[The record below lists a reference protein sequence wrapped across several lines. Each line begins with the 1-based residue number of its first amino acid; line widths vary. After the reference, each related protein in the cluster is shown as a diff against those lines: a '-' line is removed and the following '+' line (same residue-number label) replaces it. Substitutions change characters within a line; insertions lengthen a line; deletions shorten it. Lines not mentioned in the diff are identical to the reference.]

1 MIDRYKGGEI
11 VNILYLSPPLVFSST
26 MDILYICLDNARK
39 NMFGRKKVNKL
50 IEDID
55 RYFDLM
61 DQSVVVFKE
70 GVRNYLYSH
79 TDAFNENL
87 MRMSAI
93 DSEAGVLRR
102 EIENALYTQTALVRS
117 RGDIM
122 RLFEKTRN
130 ITDILNDSLFQFE
143 IETPFIPSELNPEF
157 MKLTEFSTLA
167 VEAVVPAAKAYFKA
181 PETVPDK
188 ISRAYFYEKEA
199 VKYSQTIKRTVFHNM
214 PSLKLS
220 EKFHLRYFALHIEN
234 LAKGAE
240 NVADQLAVMA
250 IRRTL

>member
-1 MIDRYKGGEI
+1 
-11 VNILYLSPPLVFSST
+11 
-26 MDILYICLDNARK
+26 
-39 NMFGRKKVNKL
+39 MFGLKKTNKL
-50 IEDID
+50 IDDID

-61 DQSVVVFKE
+61 DQAVLVFKD
-70 GVRNYLYSH
+70 GVRNYLYSN
-79 TDAFNENL
+79 TNEFNENL
-87 MRMSAI
+87 MKMSAV
-93 DSEAGVLRR
+93 DSEASVLRK

-117 RGDIM
+117 RADIM

-130 ITDILNDSLFQFE
+130 ITSILNDSLFQFE
-143 IETPFIPSELNPEF
+143 IETPFIPKELNPEF

-181 PETVPDK
+181 PDTVPDK

-199 VKYSQTIKRTVFHNM
+199 VRYSQSIKRTVFHNM
-214 PSLKLS
+214 ASLKLS

-234 LAKGAE
+234 LAKAAE

>member
-1 MIDRYKGGEI
+1 
-11 VNILYLSPPLVFSST
+11 
-26 MDILYICLDNARK
+26 
-39 NMFGRKKVNKL
+39 MFGRKKANKL

-61 DQSVVVFKE
+61 DQSVLVFKS
-70 GVRNYLYSH
+70 GVRNYLYSNKN
-79 TDAFNENL
+79 DFNDNL
-87 MRMSAI
+87 MKMSSL
-93 DSEAGVLRR
+93 DSEADVLRR
-102 EIENALYTQTALVRS
+102 EIESALYTQTALVRS
-117 RGDIM
+117 RADIM
-122 RLFEKTRN
+122 RLLEKTRS

-143 IETPFIPSELNPEF
+143 IETPFIPKELNQEF

-167 VEAVVPAAKAYFKA
+167 VEAVVPAAKAYFRS

-214 PSLKLS
+214 TSLKLS

-234 LAKGAE
+234 LSKAAE
-240 NVADQLAVMA
+240 KVADQLAVMA

>member
-1 MIDRYKGGEI
+1 
-11 VNILYLSPPLVFSST
+11 
-26 MDILYICLDNARK
+26 
-39 NMFGRKKVNKL
+39 MFGRKKADKL
-50 IEDID
+50 VEDID
-55 RYFDLM
+55 RYFDM
-61 DQSVVVFKE
+61 IDQSVLVFKE
-70 GVRNYLYSH
+70 GVRNYLYSNH
-79 TDAFNENL
+79 EDFNGNL
-87 MRMSAI
+87 IKMSSI
-93 DSEAGVLRR
+93 DSDAGVLRR

-117 RGDIM
+117 RADIM
-122 RLFEKTRN
+122 RLFEKIRN

-143 IETPFIPSELNPEF
+143 IETPFIPSELNSEF

-167 VEAVVPAAKAYFKA
+167 VESVVPAAKAYFKA

-199 VKYSQTIKRTVFHNM
+199 VKYSQTIKRKVFHNM

-234 LAKGAE
+234 LAKAAE
-240 NVADQLAVMA
+240 NVADQLAVMS

>member
-1 MIDRYKGGEI
+1 
-11 VNILYLSPPLVFSST
+11 
-26 MDILYICLDNARK
+26 
-39 NMFGRKKVNKL
+39 MFGRKKSIKL

-55 RYFDLM
+55 RYFDIM
-61 DQSVVVFKE
+61 DQSLLVYKE
-70 GVRNYLYSH
+70 GVRNYLYSNPEG
-79 TDAFNENL
+79 FNDNL
-87 MRMSAI
+87 KKMSALE
-93 DSEAGVLRR
+93 SEGDVLRR

-122 RLFEKTRN
+122 RLFEKTRS
-130 ITDILNDSLFQFE
+130 ITKLLNDSLFQFE

-167 VEAVVPAAKAYFKA
+167 VESVVPAAKAYFKA
-181 PETVPDK
+181 PETVQDK
-188 ISRAYFYEKEA
+188 INRAYFYEKEA

-234 LAKGAE
+234 LSKAAE

-250 IRRTL
+250 IRRTM

>member
-1 MIDRYKGGEI
+1 
-11 VNILYLSPPLVFSST
+11 
-26 MDILYICLDNARK
+26 
-39 NMFGRKKVNKL
+39 MFGRKKANKL

-61 DQSVVVFKE
+61 DQSVLVFKS
-70 GVRNYLYSH
+70 GVRNYLYSNK
-79 TDAFNENL
+79 DDFNDNL
-87 MRMSAI
+87 MKMSSL
-93 DSEAGVLRR
+93 DSEADVLRR
-102 EIENALYTQTALVRS
+102 EIESGLYTQTALVRS
-117 RGDIM
+117 RADIM
-122 RLFEKTRN
+122 RLLEKSRS

-143 IETPFIPSELNPEF
+143 IETPF
-157 MKLTEFSTLA
+157 
-167 VEAVVPAAKAYFKA
+167 VEAVVPAAKAYFRS

-214 PSLKLS
+214 TSLKLS

-234 LAKGAE
+234 LSKAAE
-240 NVADQLAVMA
+240 KVADQLAVMA

>member
-1 MIDRYKGGEI
+1 M
-11 VNILYLSPPLVFSST
+11 VSSLSCFLHYPLQSIFFIFVS
-26 MDILYICLDNARK
+26 IIRARHTQ

-61 DQSVVVFKE
+61 DQSVLIFKE

-87 MRMSAI
+87 MKMSAI
-93 DSEAGVLRR
+93 DSEASVLRR

-157 MKLTEFSTLA
+157 MKLTEFSALA
-167 VEAVVPAAKAYFKA
+167 VEAVIPAAKAYFKA
-181 PETVPDK
+181 PESVPDK

>member
-1 MIDRYKGGEI
+1 
-11 VNILYLSPPLVFSST
+11 
-26 MDILYICLDNARK
+26 
-39 NMFGRKKVNKL
+39 MFGFKKINKL
-50 IEDID
+50 TDDID
-55 RYFDLM
+55 RYFDLI
-61 DQSVVVFKE
+61 DQAVLVFKD
-70 GVRNYLYSH
+70 GVRNYLYSNNK
-79 TDAFNENL
+79 DFYENL
-87 MRMSAI
+87 KKMSVL
-93 DSEAGVLRR
+93 EGETEVLRR

-188 ISRAYFYEKEA
+188 ISRTYFYEKEA

-214 PSLKLS
+214 TSLKLS

-234 LAKGAE
+234 LSKAAE

-250 IRRTL
+250 IRRTM

>member
-1 MIDRYKGGEI
+1 
-11 VNILYLSPPLVFSST
+11 
-26 MDILYICLDNARK
+26 
-39 NMFGRKKVNKL
+39 MFGLKKTNKL
-50 IEDID
+50 IDDID

-61 DQSVVVFKE
+61 DQAVLVFKD
-70 GVRNYLYSH
+70 GVRNYLYSN
-79 TDAFNENL
+79 ANEFNENL
-87 MRMSAI
+87 MKMSAV
-93 DSEAGVLRR
+93 DSEASVLRK

-117 RGDIM
+117 RADIM

-130 ITDILNDSLFQFE
+130 ITSILNDSLFQFE
-143 IETPFIPSELNPEF
+143 IETPFIPKELNPEF
-157 MKLTEFSTLA
+157 MKLTEFSTMA

-181 PETVPDK
+181 PDTVPDK

-199 VKYSQTIKRTVFHNM
+199 VRYSQTIKRTVFHNM
-214 PSLKLS
+214 ASLKLS

-234 LAKGAE
+234 LAKAAE

>member
-1 MIDRYKGGEI
+1 
-11 VNILYLSPPLVFSST
+11 
-26 MDILYICLDNARK
+26 
-39 NMFGRKKVNKL
+39 MFGLKKTNKL
-50 IEDID
+50 IDDID

-61 DQSVVVFKE
+61 DQAVLVFKD
-70 GVRNYLYSH
+70 GVRNYLYSN
-79 TDAFNENL
+79 ANEFNENL
-87 MRMSAI
+87 MKMSAV
-93 DSEAGVLRR
+93 DSEASVLRK

-117 RGDIM
+117 RADIM

-130 ITDILNDSLFQFE
+130 ITSILNDSLFQFE
-143 IETPFIPSELNPEF
+143 IETPFIPKELNPEF

-181 PETVPDK
+181 PDTVPDK
-188 ISRAYFYEKEA
+188 ISRAYFYKKEA
-199 VKYSQTIKRTVFHNM
+199 VRYSQSIKRTVFHNM
-214 PSLKLS
+214 ASLKLS

-234 LAKGAE
+234 LAKAAE

>member
-1 MIDRYKGGEI
+1 
-11 VNILYLSPPLVFSST
+11 
-26 MDILYICLDNARK
+26 
-39 NMFGRKKVNKL
+39 MFGLKKTNKL
-50 IEDID
+50 IDDID

-61 DQSVVVFKE
+61 DQAVLVFKD
-70 GVRNYLYSH
+70 GVRNYLYSN
-79 TDAFNENL
+79 ANEFNEDL
-87 MRMSAI
+87 MKMSAV
-93 DSEAGVLRR
+93 DSEASVLRKD
-102 EIENALYTQTALVRS
+102 IENALYTQTALVRS
-117 RGDIM
+117 RADIM

-130 ITDILNDSLFQFE
+130 ITSILNDSLFQFE
-143 IETPFIPSELNPEF
+143 IETPFIPKELNPEF

-181 PETVPDK
+181 PDTVPDK

-199 VKYSQTIKRTVFHNM
+199 VRYSQSIKRTVFHNM
-214 PSLKLS
+214 ASLKLS

-234 LAKGAE
+234 LAKAAE

>member
-1 MIDRYKGGEI
+1 
-11 VNILYLSPPLVFSST
+11 
-26 MDILYICLDNARK
+26 
-39 NMFGRKKVNKL
+39 MFGRKKAVKL
-50 IEDID
+50 IEDIE

-61 DQSVVVFKE
+61 DQSLLVFKE
-70 GVRNYLYSH
+70 GVRNYLYSNP
-79 TDAFNENL
+79 TGFNENL
-87 MRMSAI
+87 MRMSAL
-93 DSEAGVLRR
+93 DSESSVLRR

-167 VEAVVPAAKAYFKA
+167 VESVIPAAKAYFKA

-199 VKYSQTIKRTVFHNM
+199 VKYAQTIKRNVFHNM

-234 LAKGAE
+234 LSKAAE

>member
-1 MIDRYKGGEI
+1 
-11 VNILYLSPPLVFSST
+11 
-26 MDILYICLDNARK
+26 
-39 NMFGRKKVNKL
+39 MFGRKKANKL

-61 DQSVVVFKE
+61 DQSVLVFKS
-70 GVRNYLYSH
+70 GVRNYLYSSK
-79 TDAFNENL
+79 DDFNDNL
-87 MRMSAI
+87 MKMSSL
-93 DSEAGVLRR
+93 DSEADVLRR
-102 EIENALYTQTALVRS
+102 EIESALYTQTALVRS
-117 RGDIM
+117 RADIM
-122 RLFEKTRN
+122 RLLEKTRS

-143 IETPFIPSELNPEF
+143 IETPFIPKELNQEF

-167 VEAVVPAAKAYFKA
+167 VEAVIPAAKAYFRS

-199 VKYSQTIKRTVFHNM
+199 IKYSQTIKRTVFHNM
-214 PSLKLS
+214 TNLKLS

-234 LAKGAE
+234 LSKAAE
-240 NVADQLAVMA
+240 KVADQLAVMA

>member
-1 MIDRYKGGEI
+1 
-11 VNILYLSPPLVFSST
+11 
-26 MDILYICLDNARK
+26 
-39 NMFGRKKVNKL
+39 MFGRKKANKL

-61 DQSVVVFKE
+61 DQSVLVFKS
-70 GVRNYLYSH
+70 GVRNYLYSNK
-79 TDAFNENL
+79 DDFNDNL
-87 MRMSAI
+87 MKMSSL
-93 DSEAGVLRR
+93 DSEADVLRR
-102 EIENALYTQTALVRS
+102 EIESGLYTQTALVRS
-117 RGDIM
+117 RADIM
-122 RLFEKTRN
+122 RLLEKSRS

-143 IETPFIPSELNPEF
+143 IETPFIPKELNQEF

-167 VEAVVPAAKAYFKA
+167 VEAVVPAAKAYFRS

-188 ISRAYFYEKEA
+188 ITRAYFYEKEA

-214 PSLKLS
+214 TSLKLS

-234 LAKGAE
+234 LSKAAE
-240 NVADQLAVMA
+240 KVADQLAVMA